1 MTFLTFL
8 TFHNSTFNGTI
19 LSEIGKIYACILRHI
34 YLHMR
39 QLLAQPMLLSH
50 LMDKSNL

>member
-1 MTFLTFL
+1 
-8 TFHNSTFNGTI
+8 
-19 LSEIGKIYACILRHI
+19 
-34 YLHMR
+34 MR